1 MGEERWFLENGG
13 DDEFGFQWNLMLQEN
28 GRLRCVAQ
36 YLEEDYA
43 VQGLAAHK
51 WLDSLGSGKMSLA
64 MEGIVIDSNG
74 KITKR
79 RTVRKHD
86 TMKCG
91 GKQNGV
97 NDNPAGRKPNRKGA
111 GNK

>member
-64 MEGIVIDSNG
+64 MEGIVIDSNTG
-74 KITKR
+74 KVWEAPKR
-79 RTVRKHD
+79 RAPRLVITPTKTRRTK
-86 TMKCG
+86 
-91 GKQNGV
+91 
-97 NDNPAGRKPNRKGA
+97 
-111 GNK
+111 